1 MGLRGLGKRGKG
13 GVENIGKEVRWV
25 VDWDDH
31 VWVEVWE
38 DGDWW
43 HFDPCE
49 GIVGQKLLYEGWGK
63 KPSTVVSFRV
73 PSNDTDVGDSLVE
86 DITMDYTSDSK
97 EEVAKRRKSENLED
111 AMEKA
116 REILRGE

>member
-1 MGLRGLGKRGKG
+1 
-13 GVENIGKEVRWV
+13 VRARA
-25 VDWDDH
+25 
-31 VWVEVWE
+31 
-38 DGDWW
+38 
-43 HFDPCE
+43 
-49 GIVGQKLLYEGWGK
+49 VGQKLLYEGWGK

-116 REILRGE
+116 REILRGESMT